1 MTDNSTSA
9 ARLTPIQ
16 PGEPAPEFR
25 LAAVNHEGTIS
36 LAEYRG
42 RSPLFLALFV
52 GLWCPFCRRSIAQ
65 MGTMEGRIRAAGVET
80 LGVVASAPDNARL
93 YFKYRPTR
101 LRLAAD
107 PELFTHRAYG
117 VPKPEVTPELMDQV
131 ASIRINPHGDLPEAL
146 PPQEAA
152 LAIERLDGGHTPTET
167 DQADLQRQWPQL
179 KGQFLIDRDG
189 VVRWTNIE
197 CGGPDGLAGLG
208 KFPTV
213 DEILAAIRTLPA

>member
-1 MTDNSTSA
+1 MTTDSTDAS
-9 ARLTPIQ
+9 RLSPVQ

-25 LAAVNHEGTIS
+25 LPVVNHEGTVS

-65 MGTMEGRIRAAGVET
+65 MGTIEGRIRAAGVET
-80 LGVVASAPDNARL
+80 LGIVASEPENARL

-107 PELFTHRAYG
+107 PELSTHRAYG
-117 VPKPEVTPELMDQV
+117 VPKPEPTPELMEQLT
-131 ASIRINPHGDLPEAL
+131 STRINPTGELPEPL
-146 PPQEAA
+146 PIQEAA
-152 LAIERLDGGHTPTET
+152 MAIDRLQGGYTPTET
-167 DQADLQRQWPQL
+167 DQGDMQRQWPQL

-189 VVRWTNIE
+189 IVRWTNIE
-197 CGGPDGLAGLG
+197 CGTEGLAGLG
-208 KFPTV
+208 KFPTA
-213 DEILAAIRTLPA
+213 DEILAAIRALPT